1 LLSFPVRQIHFSA
14 WLLVI
19 LSAIL
24 QVIIFPLPGLYV
36 LSWFALTPLIV
47 GLLRARPAGE
57 LEIAGSVRLRAATP
71 GQGFLLGYVCG
82 ILWYAGTCYWIYDTM
97 RQYGG
102 LSAPEALLALFLFCC
117 YLGLYHGLFGL
128 LVSLVAGSGRDF
140 RRPLVMAP
148 FLWVA
153 VELARTRV
161 TGFPWNLLGIAQ
173 VDNVALCRIT
183 EWTGVYG
190 ISLEIALVNVALAAV
205 FLVPREKRGALLA
218 AALAAAAVL
227 QSGRL
232 VDAPPA
238 QADHA
243 ALLVQQ
249 NLPVSAEWTPPY
261 LHLER
266 TLNELT
272 ELTVQSAASS
282 PMKIDLVVWPESP
295 APFFTTDPRV
305 REAVS
310 ALARDTKTWTVAGSI
325 GTGSMGTGS
334 PGKDATG
341 ISSAA
346 GSPGQ
351 TSLLFNSAVLISPTG
366 EWTARYDKVHLVPFG
381 EYLPFPTIFSFAGGL
396 TKEVGEFQPGS
407 SRQPLDA
414 GSERLGVFICYE
426 SIFPDEVRQ
435 FANQGAQLLVNIS
448 NDGWYGD
455 SGAYAQHLNQTRMRA
470 IENNRWLLSATDT
483 GVTASIDPLGRVL
496 VHIPR
501 KQRTALVAPYAR
513 ISVTTFYTRHG
524 DWFAYLCAIISLAAL
539 LSRFAYS
546 KQKKADASS

>member
-1 LLSFPVRQIHFSA
+1 MRQIHFSA

-19 LSAIL
+19 LSAIV
-24 QVIIFPLPGLYV
+24 QVIIFPLPGLYI

-128 LVSLVAGSGRDF
+128 LVSLLAGSGRDF

-190 ISLEIALVNVALAAV
+190 ISLEIALVNVALAAA
-205 FLVPREKRGALLA
+205 FLVPREKRGAMLA

-227 QSGRL
+227 QAGWL
-232 VDAPPA
+232 IDAPPA
-238 QADHA
+238 LADHA

-249 NLPVSAEWTPPY
+249 NVPVWADWTTPGY
-261 LHLER
+261 LR
-266 TLNELT
+266 QTLQDLT
-272 ELTVQSAASS
+272 ELTVKSVAAS

-295 APFFTTDPRV
+295 APFSTNDARF

-310 ALARDTKTWTVAGSI
+310 QMARDSQTWTVAGSI

-334 PGKDATG
+334 PGKGATG
-341 ISSAA
+341 ILSPA

-351 TSLLFNSAVLISPTG
+351 TSLVFNSAVLISPAG
-366 EWTARYDKVHLVPFG
+366 EWIARYDKVHLVPFG

-396 TKEVGEFQPGS
+396 TKEVGEFQHGS

-414 GSERLGVFICYE
+414 GSDRLGVFICYE

-435 FANQGAQLLVNIS
+435 FADRGAQLLVNIS

-483 GVTASIDPLGRVL
+483 GVTASIDPLGRVRA
-496 VHIPR
+496 HIPR
-501 KQRTALVAPYAR
+501 KQRTALVAPYAPV
-513 ISVTTFYTRHG
+513 SVTTFYTRHG
-524 DWFAYLCAIISLAAL
+524 DWFAYVCAIISLGAL

-546 KQKKADASS
+546 KNKKADASS